1 MIDFNKYD
9 AVIFDLDG
17 TLIDSM
23 WIWKEV
29 DIKYLDN
36 IGDAQYSDQLHKDIE
51 GMSTT
56 ETALYF
62 KEKFNIEDDIEDMK
76 NEWVEM
82 ARDYYKHK
90 IFLKKGAKE
99 LLRFLKDENKKIGVG
114 TSNFRD
120 LAEEVLGSNG
130 VRNYFTVIRTS
141 CEFKNGKP
149 FPDVFLGVAKDL
161 GVEPSKCLVF
171 EDTHAGVKAAK
182 SAGMDVIAIADNMSL
197 KYRDEIESD
206 ANHYIEDF
214 TVLFK

>member
-1 MIDFNKYD
+1 MIDFSKYD

-56 ETALYF
+56 ETAMYF

-76 NEWVEM
+76 KEWIEM
-82 ARDYYKHK
+82 AHDYYKHK
-90 IFLKKGAKE
+90 IFLKKGVKE
-99 LLRFLKDENKKIGVG
+99 FLEFLKEENKKIGVG

-120 LAEEVLGSNG
+120 LAEEVLSSNG
-130 VRNYFTVIRTS
+130 VRDYFTTIRTS

-149 FPDVFLGVAKDL
+149 FPDVFLGVSEDL

-197 KYRDEIESD
+197 KYREEIESD